1 MHIKRISLT
10 VLLVLLFVSLEVQG
24 QRGVTPRAGG
34 THYVYGD
41 IKVNQGQAGG
51 KPISLDLILFNEY
64 GNPISRQRVSSNGR
78 YRFIDLAE
86 GRYYIVVEFENN
98 EVARINNIDFSSPL
112 KTDLQQDIELQMRD
126 LSGAVKPGVISAG
139 DRYDRGAK
147 TAAIFSRASEA
158 IENKHYDV
166 AISLLRQIVD
176 TDPADFQAWVELGTA
191 YFTQKNFD
199 EAEKAYTQGL
209 KLKPDN
215 PIALISF
222 GRLRIAQKNFD
233 GAIELLT
240 QAVKVQP
247 TSPQA
252 NYFLG
257 EAYLQVKKGSL
268 GVGYLNEAIRLDPA
282 GMADAH
288 LRLAALYNAAGM
300 KDKAAAEYEQ
310 YLKQRPDDADR
321 KKMEK
326 YITENKKP

>member
-1 MHIKRISLT
+1 MKRISLT
-10 VLLVLLFVSLEVQG
+10 VLLVLLLTSPEVQG
-24 QRGVTPRAGG
+24 QRGITPRAGG
-34 THYVYGD
+34 NHIVYGD
-41 IKVNQGQAGG
+41 IKVNQGQASG

-78 YRFIDLAE
+78 YRFIDLAD
-86 GRYYIVVEFENN
+86 GRYEIVVEFESN
-98 EVARINNIDFSSPL
+98 EITRIKVDFSSPL
-112 KTDLQQDIELQMRD
+112 KTDVQQDIELQMRD

-139 DRYDRGAK
+139 DSYDRGAK
-147 TAAIFSRASEA
+147 TASIFSRASEA
-158 IENKHYDV
+158 IESKHYDV

-191 YFTQKNFD
+191 YFAGKNFD

-209 KLKPDN
+209 KRKADN
-215 PIALISF
+215 PIALISL

-233 GAIELLT
+233 AAIEVLT

-288 LRLAALYNAAGM
+288 LRLAALYNAVGM

-310 YLKQRPDDADR
+310 FLKQRPDDPDR